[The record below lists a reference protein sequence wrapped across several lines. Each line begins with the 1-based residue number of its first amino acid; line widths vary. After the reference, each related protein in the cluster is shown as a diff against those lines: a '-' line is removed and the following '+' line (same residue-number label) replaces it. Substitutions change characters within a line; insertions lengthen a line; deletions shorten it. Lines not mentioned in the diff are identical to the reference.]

1 MTGIEEV
8 VLTKREGA
16 RDISPD
22 PIQLIEGWGGL
33 GIKET
38 LI

>member
-1 MTGIEEV
+1 MKENDPGFG
-8 VLTKREGA
+8 REIA
-16 RDISPD
+16 PFISPD